1 MLPKIKLYIMLEL
14 LTTAVAIGWQ
24 YAHKGLDEAILTGL
38 TVMIAFSPF
47 CLALTTPLIFKRAKE
62 MVSNIGVK
70 MPTAESLLTLN
81 TVDTVAISMSN
92 IITDGNY
99 YITDLVPEG
108 LSQNTLLAYSA
119 SAVSESKHF
128 LAKKI
133 YETAEHRRLNLQR
146 VAAFR
151 EISGCGVEALMNNTP
166 VRFGRPK
173 WITSEKVEVSSEI
186 LTKVDQLA
194 AKGKTPLLLLMG
206 RMVRGIVALKD
217 EIDLDAKDFLDH
229 LKRLNFETALLSSES
244 KKTVHAVAKNISVDN
259 VRAALTS
266 EGKAREVQL
275 MRAHG
280 KYVAMIGKDVVDLPA
295 MINADTSVLLT
306 SNNLKLVD
314 DQIHIDFE
322 ISKLEQFLELL
333 KIAKRISETVQQ
345 NRRLAYLAWVLL
357 IPPSLMMMLENPP
370 IPFNPL
376 FAAVGMLIFIIL
388 ILANSLRVK
397 PISPS
402 NT

>member
-1 MLPKIKLYIMLEL
+1 MLPKIKMYIALEL
-14 LTTAVAIGWQ
+14 LTTAVVIGWQ

-47 CLALTTPLIFKRAKE
+47 CLALTTPLIFKRAKQFVTE
-62 MVSNIGVK
+62 LGVK
-70 MPTAESLLTLN
+70 MPSAESLLTLS

-99 YITDLVPEG
+99 YVTDLVPEG
-108 LSQNTLLAYSA
+108 LSQNGLLGYSA
-119 SAVSESKHF
+119 SAVSESNHF

-133 YETAEHRRLNLQR
+133 CETAEHRGLSLQR
-146 VAAFR
+146 IAAFR

-166 VRFGRPK
+166 VKFGRPK
-173 WITSEKVEVSSEI
+173 WITSEKVEVSSEL

-194 AKGKTPLLLLMG
+194 AKGKTPLMLLMG

-217 EIDLDAKDFLDH
+217 EIDLDAKEFLNH
-229 LKRLNFETALLSSES
+229 LKRLNFETVMLSSES
-244 KKTVHAVAKNISVDN
+244 KKTVHAVSKNISVDL

-306 SNNLKLVD
+306 SNSLRLVD

-322 ISKLEQFLELL
+322 IERLGQFLELL
-333 KIAKRISETVQQ
+333 KIAKKVKEIVTQ
-345 NRRLAYLAWVLL
+345 NKRLAYLSWILL
-357 IPPSLMMMLENPP
+357 IPPALMMMLENPP

-376 FAAVGMLIFIIL
+376 FAAIGMLIFIIL
-388 ILANSLRVK
+388 ILANSLQFKVVSK
-397 PISPS
+397 SS
-402 NT
+402 